1 MQRYNRLAVV
11 SLVLSLAWIYWL
23 GSILAI
29 VLGYAARWQLRERRE
44 EGSLLAATAIVI
56 GWIGIG
62 VLIVALGIVFVH
74 DRRQT

>member
-1 MQRYNRLAVV
+1 M
-11 SLVLSLAWIYWL
+11 SLVLSVAWIYWF

-44 EGSLLAATAIVI
+44 QGRFLAATAIVI

-62 VLIVALGIVFVH
+62 VLVVILGAIFVH
-74 DRRQT
+74 DRGRT

>member
-11 SLVLSLAWIYWL
+11 SLVLGLAWIYWI

-44 EGSLLAATAIVI
+44 AGGLLAATAIVI

-62 VLIVALGIVFVH
+62 ILIVALGIVFVH